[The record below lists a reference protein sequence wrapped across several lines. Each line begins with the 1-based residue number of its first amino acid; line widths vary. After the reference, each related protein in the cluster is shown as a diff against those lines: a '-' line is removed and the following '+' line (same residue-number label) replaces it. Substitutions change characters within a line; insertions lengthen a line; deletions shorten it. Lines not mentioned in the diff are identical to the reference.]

1 MTGLREVVFNVE
13 FALGIDVISAFI
25 LGSILFLIKV
35 PNTEYSRRIAKTK
48 NTIAACFSICAIL
61 FYTCFRH
68 SGIENYD
75 VFASMMMFVITSMSS
90 AVLSFSLIN
99 LLDERYIENDT
110 FFLNIGLVVILSIA
124 FMRSFRMEKE
134 WLRTVIHIV
143 YVLVFVLQCI
153 SYIIAFRK
161 RYKEGLHKLEQYYD
175 EDEEQKLKWIHFCYV
190 IMMLTQMFILVYR
203 IFPTGF
209 MKVYNVWYALFMLY
223 FTANFISFLG
233 SHKLTLDAFAHK
245 ALSGQDITTILKSR
259 KKKASED
266 ENRSEEVNAQ
276 EFKKLE
282 RALDKW
288 VKQKKF
294 SEYDKSREDVAKE
307 LGTTKEF
314 LHLYF
319 STHKGMDFKTW
330 RTELRIAEA
339 KRLLLDNK
347 DLSTNLIGEIAGFSD
362 RSNFH
367 RQFVKFVG
375 CSPKQ
380 WRDSKG
386 RI

>member
-1 MTGLREVVFNVE
+1 
-13 FALGIDVISAFI
+13 
-25 LGSILFLIKV
+25 
-35 PNTEYSRRIAKTK
+35 
-48 NTIAACFSICAIL
+48 
-61 FYTCFRH
+61 
-68 SGIENYD
+68 
-75 VFASMMMFVITSMSS
+75 
-90 AVLSFSLIN
+90 
-99 LLDERYIENDT
+99 
-110 FFLNIGLVVILSIA
+110 
-124 FMRSFRMEKE
+124 
-134 WLRTVIHIV
+134 
-143 YVLVFVLQCI
+143 
-153 SYIIAFRK
+153 
-161 RYKEGLHKLEQYYD
+161 
-175 EDEEQKLKWIHFCYV
+175 
-190 IMMLTQMFILVYR
+190 MFIKR
-203 IFPTGF
+203 
-209 MKVYNVWYALFMLY
+209 
-223 FTANFISFLG
+223 
-233 SHKLTLDAFAHK
+233 D
-245 ALSGQDITTILKSR
+245 KSR